1 MGRFVKHKP
10 CEKCGSSDGCAVY
23 DNGSTYCWVCHKS
36 SGGKRQAE
44 AMSQRDW
51 TGTMNEIDALP
62 SANMLA
68 RGIHHEIAAR
78 YGVKVEY
85 DGQRNE
91 LAYYFPLYSNG
102 VQVGWQK
109 KDANAPGLRAKK
121 STSRVGDTKGC
132 DPFGAHIA
140 GAGGKFVI
148 VTEGAEDALAVVQI
162 LKDEGKNYRVVST
175 LGTDGWR
182 RSLEYFERFEKV
194 CICYDQ
200 NPEGNSA
207 AEEFASALSYGKAA
221 IVRWEPSKGDDPNAM
236 LVNRNSK
243 MLYNAIMGSKP
254 YEASGIVFG
263 EEIWN
268 RMQTY
273 NAPDYISYPPEFAM
287 LNEKMIGLRAGEIS
301 TWIAGSSIGKTSFIR
316 RIKQHALH
324 TPASTGEMWSIGE
337 VELEERGEKTWR
349 GLMQFHAGSK
359 WFSMSAEERRRVYEE
374 TYGSGRIFT
383 VDNGL
388 DAKSRKGGLLG
399 KFKHLHYDKGCRLFF
414 LDHITLGVREFGDK
428 SGSLSDQDE
437 MMEQLLGFVEST
449 NSHMC
454 LISHLRK
461 PPGGSVSW
469 SMGAVPTEEDMKGS
483 GSLYQISADVIA
495 VSRNKMHEDDYE
507 RNVSHLHATKCRET
521 GDTGPADRLY
531 WEKQTGTLVPAA
543 LPAATAQ
550 DGDAPL

>member
-1 MGRFVKHKP
+1 MGRYVRHQP

-23 DNGSTYCWVCHKS
+23 EDGSTYCWVCHKS
-36 SGGKRQAE
+36 SGGKRQTE

-51 TGTMNEIDALP
+51 TGSMNEIAQLP

-68 RGIHHEIAAR
+68 RGIDEAVAAR

-85 DGQRNE
+85 DGSRNE
-91 LAYYFPLYSNG
+91 TAYYFPLYTNG
-102 VQVGWQK
+102 VQVGYQK
-109 KDANAPGLRAKK
+109 KAAKAPGLRGKK
-121 STSRVGDTKGC
+121 DTARIGETSGC
-132 DPFGAHIA
+132 DPFGAQVA

-148 VTEGAEDALAVVQI
+148 VTEGAEDALAMVQM
-162 LKDEGKNYRVVST
+162 LKAEGKSYRVVST

-200 NPEGNSA
+200 DQDGRVA
-207 AEEFASALSYGKAA
+207 AEEFASALSYGKPA
-221 IVRWEPSKGDDPNAM
+221 IARWEPSYGEDPNAM
-236 LVNRNSK
+236 LVNRQGK
-243 MLYNAIMGSKP
+243 AMFNAIMSAKP

-268 RMQTY
+268 RMQDY
-273 NAPDYISYPPEFAM
+273 SSPDYICYPPEFAG

-324 TPASTGEMWSIGE
+324 TPASTGELWRIGE

-359 WFSMSAEERRRVYEE
+359 WFSMNAEERRRVYEE
-374 TYGSGRIFT
+374 TYGTGRIFT

-388 DAKSRKGGLLG
+388 DAKARKGGLLG

-414 LDHITLGVREFGDK
+414 LDHITLGVREFGDRQ
-428 SGSLSDQDE
+428 GSLSDQDE

-461 PPGGSVSW
+461 PPGGTKTW
-469 SMGAVPTEEDMKGS
+469 SQGAVPTEEDMKGS
-483 GSLYQISADVIA
+483 GSLYQISADIIA
-495 VSRNKMHEDDYE
+495 CARDKTSPDDYV
-507 RNVSHLHATKCRET
+507 RNTTELHTTKCRET